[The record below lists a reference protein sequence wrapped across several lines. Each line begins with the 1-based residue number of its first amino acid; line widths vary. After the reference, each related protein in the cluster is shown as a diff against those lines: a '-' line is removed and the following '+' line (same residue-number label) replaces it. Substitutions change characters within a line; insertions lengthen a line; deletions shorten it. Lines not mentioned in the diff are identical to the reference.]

1 MVSRCK
7 IQFAGRMVNDMAG
20 RNPKFND
27 SGCKDMTAYEAMKN
41 ITKEEHE
48 LNQRVHE
55 VIKILN
61 GLGLTLLQEL
71 K

>member
-1 MVSRCK
+1 
-7 IQFAGRMVNDMAG
+7 MAG

-41 ITKEEHE
+41 ITREEHE

-55 VIKILN
+55 VIKILKCIIEWA
-61 GLGLTLLQEL
+61 GFDLIARIEIRDKKTRKEFR
-71 K
+71 